1 MVLSGGSTNEQRALD
16 LPRRSGA
23 NQTHRCS
30 QCLKGKWESGC
41 CRDSW
46 RGYRQLASWTAGA
59 HWLATQGPH
68 CVNRKAIPGRSTASP
83 LPCRLLR
90 EMQKHS
96 TAAYSLHLQHN
107 KPGYHPSCSQW
118 SSDGAGR
125 KPSQVGGFPSL
136 QSVPTATHSTKRSS
150 APTVTGIL
158 TASASAFS
166 LETLP
171 PATTDSKAETQ
182 RCLSGKLG
190 ASKYRVLPGQ
200 QVVCG

>member
-1 MVLSGGSTNEQRALD
+1 MLQRQLQR
-16 LPRRSGA
+16 L
-23 NQTHRCS
+23 QTARFLEGRCS
-30 QCLKGKWESGC
+30 LARNPTTSLHKQESY
-41 CRDSW
+41 S
-46 RGYRQLASWTAGA
+46 RQTPQLPPCPAG
-59 HWLATQGPH
+59 
-68 CVNRKAIPGRSTASP
+68 
-83 LPCRLLR
+83 LLR
-90 EMQKHS
+90 DMQKHP
-96 TAAYSLHLQHN
+96 TAAYNLHLQHN
-107 KPGYHPSCSQW
+107 KPGYHPSRSQW

-125 KPSQVGGFPSL
+125 KPSQAGGFPSL
-136 QSVPTATHSTKRSS
+136 QLVPTATLSTKRSS
-150 APTVTGIL
+150 APTVSGIL

>member
-1 MVLSGGSTNEQRALD
+1 MLQRQL
-16 LPRRSGA
+16 RRP
-23 NQTHRCS
+23 QTATFLECRCS
-30 QCLKGKWESGC
+30 LARNSRTSLSKQE
-41 CRDSW
+41 
-46 RGYRQLASWTAGA
+46 GYSRQTP
-59 HWLATQGPH
+59 Q
-68 CVNRKAIPGRSTASP
+68 
-83 LPCRLLR
+83 LPPCPEGLLR
-90 EMQKHS
+90 EMQKYP

-118 SSDGAGR
+118 SSDRVR
-125 KPSQVGGFPSL
+125 KPSQAVGSPSL
-136 QSVPTATHSTKRSS
+136 QSVPTATHS
-150 APTVTGIL
+150 PTVTGIL

-171 PATTDSKAETQ
+171 PATTDSKAVTQ

>member
-1 MVLSGGSTNEQRALD
+1 
-16 LPRRSGA
+16 
-23 NQTHRCS
+23 
-30 QCLKGKWESGC
+30 
-41 CRDSW
+41 
-46 RGYRQLASWTAGA
+46 
-59 HWLATQGPH
+59 
-68 CVNRKAIPGRSTASP
+68 
-83 LPCRLLR
+83 
-90 EMQKHS
+90 MQKHS
-96 TAAYSLHLQHN
+96 TPAYNLHLQHN
-107 KPGYHPSCSQW
+107 KPGHHPSRSQW

-125 KPSQVGGFPSL
+125 KPSQAGGFPSL
-136 QSVPTATHSTKRSS
+136 QSVPTATLSTKRSS

-200 QVVCG
+200 QVVCGWDSIFSMYGTSRGFQRAQDWSGCRPTLSNRDNVMASESHQGL